1 MNLFGLTIPPL
12 RRVLRVMDFYMATAE
27 AFASRRGIDPALLIQ
42 ARLAP
47 DMLNLAGQV
56 QRISDN
62 ARYGAARLIG
72 VHAPFME
79 DREETFVELKQ
90 RLAKT
95 DIYLAGIDR
104 ADFEESAD
112 RAVTL
117 SFRSVSRSMNGFEYF
132 SEILM
137 PNVRFHQA
145 TTHAILRSQGLPV
158 GKRDYLGET
167 LREAANT

>member
-1 MNLFGLTIPPL
+1 MFDLTIPPL
-12 RRVLRVMDFYMATAE
+12 RRALRVMDFYMATADRY
-27 AFASRRGIDPALLIQ
+27 ALNRGIDPALLIQ

-62 ARYGAARLIG
+62 ARYGAARLLG
-72 VHAPFME
+72 GHAPSME
-79 DREETFVELKQ
+79 DSEETFVELKQ

-95 DIYLAGIDR
+95 DIYLADIDR
-104 ADFEESAD
+104 ADFEASAD

-117 SFRSVSRSMNGFEYF
+117 SFRSVFRSMNGFEYL

-137 PNVRFHQA
+137 PNVYFHQA
-145 TTHAILRSQGLPV
+145 TTHAILRGQGLPV

-167 LREAANT
+167 LREAAIT